1 MWFSRK
7 FDVLSNSPRLH
18 SRTVEGKF
26 TLRLMLNWI
35 TNSRSFHR
43 KILWGFPMNR
53 AQTEQT
59 REQKRDLNS
68 VYSICTRSLPNAHKL
83 ISALLKRAGI
93 KLIIIQITLHFH
105 FLAQIYFNS
114 SEQKSH
120 IICNKIKSLQVRDL
134 SFHAWLYFYILQ

>member
-1 MWFSRK
+1 
-7 FDVLSNSPRLH
+7 
-18 SRTVEGKF
+18 
-26 TLRLMLNWI
+26 
-35 TNSRSFHR
+35 
-43 KILWGFPMNR
+43 MNR

-93 KLIIIQITLHFH
+93 KLIIIQITLRFH
-105 FLAQIYFNS
+105 SLAQIYFNS

-134 SFHAWLYFYILQ
+134 SFHA